1 MRQLSKIILQNLG
14 EYCYYKIWGNTVT
27 TGVNIY
33 ENVSALLYILGL
45 PECRKILEK
54 LRWNFFFFFLLK
66 RQGRHGSFICNK
78 TVYLKQVTQNVKIC
92 MNSVFADRL
101 SWSLG
106 KAQSDLELVTLL
118 PSGVAGITGHHPS
131 LGVNFFAVCC
141 WHLVGWLC
149 PHPRGHHTAGICI
162 VLSKVLGW

>member
-1 MRQLSKIILQNLG
+1 M
-14 EYCYYKIWGNTVT
+14 
-27 TGVNIY
+27 
-33 ENVSALLYILGL
+33 SALLYILGL

-54 LRWNFFFFFLLK
+54 LRWIFFFFLLK

-78 TVYLKQVTQNVKIC
+78 AVCLKQVTQNVKIC
-92 MNSVFADRL
+92 MNSVFADRV
-101 SWSLG
+101 SWNLG
-106 KAQSDLELVTLL
+106 EAQSDLELVTLL
-118 PSGVAGITGHHPS
+118 PSGVAGITGLRPS

-149 PHPRGHHTAGICI
+149 PHPRGHHTVEICI